1 MQSVLGFLAVIVGVV
16 LAFKLIVILFHSL
29 GWLIGVAAMVV
40 WIGALI
46 HIALN
51 QFSSFGAKAFW
62 FLLVLFTHVFGA
74 VLYLLFGRPRN
85 VISRIVY

>member
-1 MQSVLGFLAVIVGVV
+1 MQSVLGVIALIVGVV

-29 GWLIGVAAMVV
+29 GWLIGIAAMVV

-85 VISRIVY
+85 VISRTVY